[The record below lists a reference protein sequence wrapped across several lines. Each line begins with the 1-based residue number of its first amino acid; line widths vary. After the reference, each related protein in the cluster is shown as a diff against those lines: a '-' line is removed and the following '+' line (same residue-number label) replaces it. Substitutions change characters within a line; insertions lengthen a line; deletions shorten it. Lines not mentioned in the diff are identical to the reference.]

1 MFDRFRQRSTQLERL
16 DTGDYTPEEYAR
28 WHREMRVIHRVFG
41 EKRALQN
48 SLISNA
54 RGLAKERVSVLDVGA
69 GSGELL
75 AFVSDQLEGRSSL
88 IAGLEINASAAATIK
103 NLGSAVI
110 RADALKLPFADDSFD
125 YVYCSLFLHHLPGGA
140 AVELVRE
147 MARVAAIRIYVIDLH
162 RSPVA
167 YYFYRAVGRIALQR
181 FTRDD
186 GALSILRSFT
196 PPELKQ
202 TAIDAGL
209 KDVSVKRSWAYRLVL
224 SARK

>member
-41 EKRALQN
+41 ERRALQN

-54 RGLAKERVSVLDVGA
+54 RGLAKERISVLDVGA

-75 AFVSDQLEGRSSL
+75 QFVSERLGGRCGL
-88 IAGLEINASAAATIK
+88 IAGVEINASAAVTIK
-103 NLGSAVI
+103 SRGASAV
-110 RADALKLPFADDSFD
+110 RADALNLPFADDSFD
-125 YVYCSLFLHHLPGGA
+125 YVYCSLFLHHLPGDA
-140 AVELVRE
+140 AAQLLRE
-147 MARVAAIRIYVIDLH
+147 MARVAATRIYVIDLH

-196 PPELKQ
+196 PSELEQ
-202 TAIDAGL
+202 TTVDAGL
-209 KDVSVKRSWAYRLVL
+209 KEVSVKRSWAYRLVL